1 MSDPTE
7 PGDEVQRFSQ
17 TSSRVLGA
25 VGVIAAAVTAVMVLT
40 RSEEPSYATVAF
52 CVFFGALAWTALL
65 RPRLELGPSDL
76 VLRNMFS
83 TDTVPL
89 AAIESVTV
97 RQVFVVFAGDRR
109 YTSPAVG
116 RTRRQLVKDGAGR
129 SGEAPGGG
137 QSNMMGMLPAMPSSP
152 EKPDS
157 ATTSFGLFVEE
168 RVRSRVA
175 DALAR
180 EGIEARSADQARLA
194 EGIDRRPAIA
204 EIAVL
209 ATSLV
214 AAVLLVVG

>member
-25 VGVIAAAVTAVMVLT
+25 VGVIAPAVTAVMVLT
-40 RSEEPSYATVAF
+40 RSDEPSYATVAF
-52 CVFFGALAWTALL
+52 SVFFGALAWAALL
-65 RPRLELGPSDL
+65 RPRLEIGPSDL
-76 VLRNMFS
+76 VLRNMLS

-109 YTSPAVG
+109 FTSPAVG
-116 RTRRQLVKDGAGR
+116 RTRRQLVKDGLGGSGR
-129 SGEAPGGG
+129 SQG
-137 QSNMMGMLPAMPSSP
+137 SMMGMIPAFPTAP
-152 EKPDS
+152 EKPDGPK
-157 ATTSFGLFVEE
+157 TSFGLFVEE

>member
-1 MSDPTE
+1 MAMGDPIETD
-7 PGDEVQRFSQ
+7 DEVQQFSQ

-40 RSEEPSYATVAF
+40 RSEEPSYATVAL
-52 CVFFGALAWTALL
+52 CVFFGALAWAALL
-65 RPRLELGPSDL
+65 RPRLELGPRDI
-76 VLRNMFS
+76 VLRNMLS

-89 AAIESVTV
+89 AAIESLTV
-97 RQVFVVFAGDRR
+97 RQVLEVFAGDKR

-116 RTRRQLVKDGAGR
+116 RTRRQLVKDGFKG
-129 SGEAPGGG
+129 SGGG
-137 QSNMMGMLPAMPSSP
+137 HGGMMGMLPAFPTAP
-152 EKPDS
+152 EKPENPK
-157 ATTSFGLFVEE
+157 TSFGLFVEE
-168 RVRSRVA
+168 RLRARVA

-180 EGIEARSADQARLA
+180 EGVKARSTDQARLA

-214 AAVLLVVG
+214 AAVVLIAL